1 MEHLGAARLRLEG
14 GDDAGALRLVREAWL
29 EVPHPRIAAVA
40 VAIDQRLPRV
50 AVTNANWDAHVAR
63 AEPEHLG
70 SLLDQVVQ
78 RSIERSASRIR
89 DVARLG
95 PDPRI
100 GAMLERLVTD
110 VPWTSNGSQGLW
122 LDVFR
127 VVAASGDPRFLRLRS
142 VPERWTCRPLMIEW
156 LAPRLQEAID
166 TVARGFPDGVPVL
179 DAAWDDAVS
188 ALEGWLAPAGEDVE
202 TTRARLYAAVYA
214 SPDDDAPRRVLADWL
229 IEQGDPVGEYIALSL
244 DPNLPADAERRRK
257 SLERQHHDALC
268 EPLGTVL
275 LAADRTFERG
285 FLSGGAVRFRS
296 ARDLELGSHPAWATV
311 TSLRWAGLPHVD
323 PAMRSLREVS
333 GFTGEHLRKIADG
346 TASYPIERMAVAL
359 EADGVRAFRACAVE
373 RLPAL
378 RELALFG
385 SVQLGAMQWL
395 YESPLGKR
403 LTHVDI
409 GDVTSGAQSIAAWA
423 DDLEASPSLV
433 EATLRRF
440 DWRVTLRRDASGR
453 FSEVAFT
460 GARRETLGH
469 WNLDSL
475 PEDRFSALDVEIS
488 DGSWDADWR
497 ALVEPAVARMH
508 TLKRVATPDGVI
520 ERAAP
525 DLPARAPTRPTLP
538 LAGIRSMAWATDG
551 SLVLLGAQSVLT
563 LDPTGAVIDERV
575 PDETPASLAFGPGVR
590 VLAGPRWLEITTDA
604 GTERVE
610 TRAALYRL
618 QLTPDGRFAI
628 GITTAAEVWD
638 LAARTMVKRFSV
650 SGTYLA
656 SAAISADGARV
667 ALGTQNGPIL
677 LRPVEGRAR
686 LGPLEGH
693 TTRVGILAWSADG
706 RFLVSGSD
714 DGSVRGW
721 DVEAATELWAIA
733 GGRPVV
739 AAGFSDGAFVVVD
752 WTSTRRIHPDG
763 RVLHT
768 RAHTDGRAFDACIAA
783 DGGRVAYFTADRLQV
798 WDPSR
803 DENLYAWD
811 AG

>member
-1 MEHLGAARLRLEG
+1 MEHLEAARQALEDG
-14 GDDAGALRLVREAWL
+14 HDALALRLVREAWL
-29 EVPHPRIAAVA
+29 EVSHPRIAAVA
-40 VAIDQRLPRV
+40 VGIDQRLPRV
-50 AVTNANWDAHVAR
+50 AVTNANWSHHVAR
-63 AEPEHLG
+63 AETNDLG
-70 SLLDQVVQ
+70 SLLEQLVQ
-78 RSIERSASRIR
+78 RSIERSTGRIR

-100 GAMLERLVTD
+100 GAALERLITD
-110 VPWTSNGSQGLW
+110 VPWTSNSSQGLW

-127 VVAASGDPRFLRLRS
+127 IVATSGDPRFLLLRNA
-142 VPERWTCRPLMIEW
+142 PERWTCRPLMVEW

-166 TVARGFPDGVPVL
+166 TLEQGFPDGVPAL
-179 DAAWDDAVS
+179 DPAWDDAVS
-188 ALEGWLAPAGEDVE
+188 ALERWLAPVE
-202 TTRARLYAAVYA
+202 SSESVRERLYAAVYA
-214 SPDDDAPRRVLADWL
+214 SPHDDAPRRVLADWL

-244 DPNLPADAERRRK
+244 EADLPPEAERRRR
-257 SLERQHHDALC
+257 SLERTHHDALC
-268 EPLGTVL
+268 EPLGPVL
-275 LAADRTFERG
+275 LASDRTFERG

-296 ARDLELGSHPAWATV
+296 ARDIELGGHPAWATV
-311 TSLRWAGLPHVD
+311 TSLRWAGHPHVD

-333 GFTGEHLRKIADG
+333 GFTGEHLRQIAEG

-359 EADGVRAFRACAVE
+359 EADGVRAFRACPVE

-378 RELALFG
+378 RQLALFG

-409 GDVTSGAQSIAAWA
+409 GDVTSGSQSVAAWA

-433 EATLRRF
+433 EATMSRF
-440 DWRVTLRRDASGR
+440 DWRITLRRDAAGR
-453 FSEVAFT
+453 FSEVAFV
-460 GARRETLGH
+460 GARRETLGY
-469 WNLDSL
+469 WNLDAL
-475 PEDRFSALDVEIS
+475 PEDRFSALTVEIS
-488 DGSWDADWR
+488 DGSWDAEWR

-508 TLKRVATPDGVI
+508 TLKRVQTPDGVI

-525 DLPARAPTRPTLP
+525 DLPARAPARPTLP
-538 LAGIRSMAWATDG
+538 LAGVRSMAWAPDG
-551 SLVLLGAQSVLT
+551 SLVLLGAQAVIT
-563 LDPTGAVIDERV
+563 LDPSGAVVDERV
-575 PDETPASLAFGPGVR
+575 PDETPASLALGPGVR
-590 VLAGPRWLEITTDA
+590 VLAGPRWLEITTGA

-618 QLTPDGRFAI
+618 ELTPDGRFAV
-628 GITTAAEVWD
+628 GIANAAEVWD
-638 LAARTMVKRFSV
+638 LAARTMLKRLSV

-656 SAAISADGARV
+656 SAAISPDGTRV

-693 TTRVGILAWSADG
+693 TTRVGVMAWSADG

-721 DVEAATELWAIA
+721 DVESATELWNLG

-739 AAGFSDGAFVVVD
+739 AAGFSDGAFLVVD
-752 WTSTRRIHPDG
+752 WAGTRRIHPDG
-763 RVLHT
+763 RLLHT
-768 RAHTDGRAFDACIAA
+768 RPHTGGRAFDACIAA
-783 DGGRVAYFTADRLQV
+783 DGSRVAYTTADRLQV

-803 DENLYAWD
+803 DENLYAWE